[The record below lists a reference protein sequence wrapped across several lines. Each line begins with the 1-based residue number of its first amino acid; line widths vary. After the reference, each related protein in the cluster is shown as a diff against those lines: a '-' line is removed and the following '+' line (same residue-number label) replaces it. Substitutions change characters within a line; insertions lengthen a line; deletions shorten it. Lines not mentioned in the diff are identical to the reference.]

1 MPNERALDDLGFFF
15 RLNVIVVI
23 FIFISRLPVCQVL
36 AEMVVLVT
44 QITKMKI
51 INAFAHSTILLE
63 RTVKIVSNI
72 SYVISG
78 TLLLLP

>member
-23 FIFISRLPVCQVL
+23 FLFISRLPVCQVL

-63 RTVKIVSNI
+63 RTVKIVSKKVTQ
-72 SYVISG
+72 VI
-78 TLLLLP
+78 